1 MDNSRSENCFYKQG
15 GMGRSFLETAV
26 SLPRRVLGRLR
37 VEDMATEEKDF
48 AHFSEEV
55 YKKPNHRQT
64 TLRGYTLLQ
73 TEIPGREGPMPLNDK
88 RWGVYRA
95 PNGINHVLV
104 FRGTADLEDV
114 GHDIDL
120 CGGFGE
126 HEYTMDAA
134 VWSLRVILFFAEQH
148 ADRRHNGESD
158 DEACLK
164 FRVAG
169 HSLGGAVAMGV
180 ILHLHDIPLVAQH
193 LEGDA
198 STRNHYSDVANF
210 KREIVDPWKDT
221 TSRSETMPLYELC
234 GGHVFNPGAWP
245 RDLNRDFATLRTVAS
260 DIRGGKYVSLLH
272 LFLRPPEARN
282 SHDVYKRVTTHHILG
297 DLVSCCYRMGDE
309 KSYLPKNKAGS
320 VLAWRPHRMEN
331 FL

>member
-1 MDNSRSENCFYKQG
+1 MNNSRSENCFFYKQG
-15 GMGRSFLETAV
+15 EMGRSILKTVV
-26 SLPRRVLGRLR
+26 SLPRRALDRLR
-37 VEDMATEEKDF
+37 VEDMTTEEKDF
-48 AHFSEEV
+48 AYFSKEV
-55 YKKPNHRQT
+55 YKEPNHRQP

-95 PNGINHVLV
+95 PNGIDHVLV

-120 CGGFGE
+120 RGGFGE
-126 HEYTMDAA
+126 HKYTMDAA
-134 VWSLRVILFFAEQH
+134 VWSLRVIVFFAERH
-148 ADRRHNGESD
+148 ADRRRNGESD

-180 ILHLHDIPLVAQH
+180 ILHLHDIPFVAQH

-198 STRNHYSDVANF
+198 STRNHSSDF
-210 KREIVDPWKDT
+210 KREIVDPWKDA
-221 TSRSETMPLYELC
+221 TSRSERMPLYELC

-245 RDLNRDFATLRTVAS
+245 RHSNRDFATLKTVGS
-260 DIRGGKYVSLLH
+260 DTRSGKFISLLR
-272 LFLRPPEARN
+272 LYLRHSEARN
-282 SHDVYKRVTTHHILG
+282 SYEVYKGVTTHHILG
-297 DLVSCCYRMGDE
+297 DVVSCCYRMGEE
-309 KSYLPKNKAGS
+309 KSYLPKKRAGS
-320 VLAWRPHRMEN
+320 N